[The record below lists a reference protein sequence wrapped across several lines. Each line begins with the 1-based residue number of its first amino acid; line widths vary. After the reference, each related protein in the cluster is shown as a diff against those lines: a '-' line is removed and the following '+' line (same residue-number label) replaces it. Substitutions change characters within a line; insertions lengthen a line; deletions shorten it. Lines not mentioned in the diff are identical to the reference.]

1 MDGPSRVEGGRQICS
16 RGVRAA
22 DPETYP
28 ARIERGRK
36 STGMNVFWRENF
48 RLVLVSILLFLG
60 LLVSRLYSH
69 LLFNTLAGF
78 ISVVISLSVF
88 LFAWNSRRF
97 LEDGYFLFVGIAY
110 LFVGSFDLAY
120 TFALFGGGVI
130 ADATPDLPTK
140 LWIASRYV
148 QSFSLLIAPI
158 FFRRKLRPGLTMSAY
173 VVVSAFLLV
182 GIFGGYFPQGG
193 PGATANPMYR
203 VVNESIISLVLIGA
217 MALLLRTRRQTTQ
230 RLLRLLIWALILT
243 LMSEFLF
250 AFIVP
255 AYDSLQVLA
264 YFFRIVG
271 TALIFLGAI
280 DAGFLE
286 PYNLLYHDLKQ
297 AQEMET
303 TLRQIA
309 DSRSAE
315 LDALRAN
322 LADILAELEL
332 PRLLQAILERA
343 VVLLGASGGE
353 LGLYDPENHE
363 IKIVGSHNLGVDS
376 AGTRMALGQGAMGVV
391 AETHAAVILHA
402 GDKKQT
408 AEGATH
414 SHQWDSVMV
423 VPLKIAERLVG
434 VISVV
439 ENDPDRRFTAAD
451 LDLLTLL
458 AHQAAIAINNAQLFE
473 RARTQA
479 YTDSLTSLSTRR
491 HFFELAEREMG
502 RSRRYGSPLSVIMF
516 DFDQFKRVNDRY
528 GHATGDQVLSEAAHL
543 LRDQLREVDV
553 VGRYGGDEFVI
564 LLPETRLPT
573 AKVVAERLR
582 RSIAR
587 AEFPAGGEG
596 EGQVKLTASLGVAQ
610 YTEDCQDIDTLL
622 DRADQALYRSKQA
635 GNDQVKAWGD

>member
-1 MDGPSRVEGGRQICS
+1 LVAEGRAGPE
-16 RGVRAA
+16 RA
-22 DPETYP
+22 
-28 ARIERGRK
+28 RGRK
-36 STGMNVFWRENF
+36 LRSIDKFWRDNF
-48 RLVLVSILLFLG
+48 RLILVAVLLFLG
-60 LLVSRLYSH
+60 LLVSRLYSY

-78 ISVVISLSVF
+78 ISVVVSLSVF

-97 LEDGYFLFVGIAY
+97 LEDSYLLLLGVAY

-120 TFALFGGGVI
+120 TFAFFGQGVI
-130 ADATPDLPTK
+130 AGATPDLPAQ
-140 LWIASRYV
+140 LWIASRYI
-148 QSFSLLIAPI
+148 QSISLLIAPL
-158 FFRRKLRPGLTMSAY
+158 FFRRKLSPMLTLSAY
-173 VVVSAFLLV
+173 AIVSAVLLI
-182 GIFGGYFPQGG
+182 GIFGGYFPRWGLGG
-193 PGATANPMYR
+193 GATSIYR
-203 VVNESIISLVLIGA
+203 IANESAILSLLIGA
-217 MALLLRTRRQTTQ
+217 LVMLLRFRRRRTQ
-230 RLLRLLIWALILT
+230 RLLRLLIWSVVFTLT
-243 LMSEFLF
+243 SEFLF
-250 AFIVP
+250 AFIAP
-255 AYDSLQVLA
+255 AYAPSEVLA
-264 YFFRIVG
+264 HFFRIVG
-271 TALIFLGAI
+271 TSLIFLAVI

-286 PYNLLYHDLKQ
+286 PYNLLYHNLKQ
-297 AQEMET
+297 AQQMER

-315 LDALRAN
+315 LEALRAN

-363 IKIVGSHNLGVDS
+363 IQIVGSHNLGTDS

-391 AETHAAVILHA
+391 AETHEAVILHA
-402 GDKKQT
+402 GEKMQP
-408 AEGATH
+408 GPGLIRH
-414 SHQWDSVMV
+414 HQWDSVMV

-434 VISVV
+434 VVSVV
-439 ENDPDRRFTAAD
+439 ENDPDRRFTDAD

-491 HFFELAEREMG
+491 HFFELAERELG

-516 DFDQFKRVNDRY
+516 DFDHFKQINDRY
-528 GHATGDQVLSEAAHL
+528 GHATGDQVLSDAARL

-573 AKVVAERLR
+573 ARVVAERLR

-587 AEFPAGGEG
+587 ADFRVNGDDGA
-596 EGQVKLTASLGVAQ
+596 QVKLTASLGVAQ
-610 YTEDCQDIDTLL
+610 YTEDCEDIDALL

-635 GNDQVKAWGD
+635 GNDQVMAWGD

>member
-1 MDGPSRVEGGRQICS
+1 M
-16 RGVRAA
+16 
-22 DPETYP
+22 
-28 ARIERGRK
+28 
-36 STGMNVFWRENF
+36 STFLRENL

-60 LLVSRLYSH
+60 LLVSRLYSQ
-69 LLFNTLAGF
+69 LLFDTLAGL
-78 ISVVISLSVF
+78 ISVVVSISVF

-97 LEDGYFLFVGIAY
+97 LENDYFLFLGIAY
-110 LFVGSFDLAY
+110 LFVGGFDLAY

-130 ADATPDLPTK
+130 TEAGPNLPDQ
-140 LWIASRYV
+140 LWIASRIV
-148 QSFSLLIAPI
+148 QSVSLLIAPT
-158 FFRRKLRPGLTMSAY
+158 FFRRSIRPSLALGVYSVLSA
-173 VVVSAFLLV
+173 ALLI
-182 GIFGGYFPQGG
+182 GIFGGYFSLGTD
-193 PGATANPMYR
+193 GAAAATYR
-203 VVNESIISLVLIGA
+203 VVRESAVLLVLAGA
-217 MALLLRTRRQTTQ
+217 LVMLVRFRRRTTQ
-230 RLLRLLIWALILT
+230 RLLRLLVWALIFTLT
-243 LMSEFLF
+243 SEFLF
-250 AFIVP
+250 AFVAP
-255 AYDSLQVLA
+255 AYSPALVLVH
-264 YFFRIVG
+264 FFRIAG
-271 TALIFLGAI
+271 TALIFLGVI

-286 PYNLLYHDLKQ
+286 PYNLLYHDLEQ
-297 AQEMET
+297 AQEMER
-303 TLRQIA
+303 TLRGIA
-309 DSRSAE
+309 DARSAE
-315 LDALRAN
+315 LEALRAN

-353 LGLYDPENHE
+353 LGLYESENHE

-376 AGTRMALGQGAMGVV
+376 AGARMALGQGAMGVV
-391 AETHAAVILHA
+391 AETHEAVVLHA
-402 GDKKQT
+402 GDDAKSTQ
-408 AEGATH
+408 GASH
-414 SHQWDSVMV
+414 SQQWDSVMV
-423 VPLKIAERLVG
+423 VPLKIGERLVG

-439 ENDPDRRFTAAD
+439 ENDPDRRFNDAD

-491 HFFELAEREMG
+491 HFFELAERELN

-516 DFDQFKRVNDRY
+516 DFDQFKSVNDRH
-528 GHATGDQVLSEAAHL
+528 GHAAGDQVLSDAAHL

-573 AKVVAERLR
+573 ARVVAERLR

-587 AEFPAGGEG
+587 TEFPVDGDNGEH
-596 EGQVKLTASLGVAQ
+596 VKLTASLGVAQ
-610 YTEDCQDIDTLL
+610 YTEDCEDIDALL

>member
-1 MDGPSRVEGGRQICS
+1 M
-16 RGVRAA
+16 
-22 DPETYP
+22 
-28 ARIERGRK
+28 
-36 STGMNVFWRENF
+36 STFWRENL
-48 RLVLVSILLFLG
+48 RLVLVLILLFLG
-60 LLVSRLYSH
+60 LLVSRLYSQ
-69 LLFNTLAGF
+69 LLFDTLAGL
-78 ISVVISLSVF
+78 ISVVVSISVF

-97 LEDGYFLFVGIAY
+97 LENDYFLFLGIAY
-110 LFVGSFDLAY
+110 LFVGGFDLAH

-130 ADATPDLPTK
+130 TNAGPNLSDQ
-140 LWIASRYV
+140 LWIASRIV
-148 QSFSLLIAPI
+148 QSVSLLIAPT
-158 FFRRKLRPGLTMSAY
+158 FFRRSIRPSLALGAYSVLSAGL
-173 VVVSAFLLV
+173 LI
-182 GIFGGYFPQGG
+182 GIFGGYFSL
-193 PGATANPMYR
+193 GADGAAAATYR
-203 VVNESIISLVLIGA
+203 VARESAVLLVLIGA
-217 MALLLRTRRQTTQ
+217 LVMLLRFRRRTTQ

-243 LMSEFLF
+243 LTSEFLF
-250 AFIVP
+250 AFVAP
-255 AYDSLQVLA
+255 AYSPTLVLVH
-264 YFFRIVG
+264 FFRIVG
-271 TALIFLGAI
+271 TALIFLGVL

-286 PYNLLYHDLKQ
+286 PYNLLYHDLQQ
-297 AQEMET
+297 AQEMER
-303 TLRQIA
+303 TLRGIA
-309 DSRSAE
+309 DARSAE

-353 LGLYDPENHE
+353 LGLYEPDNHE

-391 AETHAAVILHA
+391 AETHEAVVLHA
-402 GDKKQT
+402 GDDAQST
-408 AEGATH
+408 RGASH
-414 SHQWDSVMV
+414 SPQWDSVMV
-423 VPLKIAERLVG
+423 VPLKIGERLVG

-439 ENDPDRRFTAAD
+439 ENDPDRRFNDAD

-479 YTDSLTSLSTRR
+479 YTDSLTNLSTRR
-491 HFFELAEREMG
+491 HFFELAERELS

-516 DFDQFKRVNDRY
+516 DFDQFKDVNDRY
-528 GHATGDQVLSEAAHL
+528 GHAAGDQVLSDAAHL

-573 AKVVAERLR
+573 ARVVAERLR

-587 AEFPAGGEG
+587 AEFAVDGDGSHH
-596 EGQVKLTASLGVAQ
+596 VKLTASLGVAQ
-610 YTEDCQDIDTLL
+610 YTEDCADIDALL

-635 GNDQVKAWGD
+635 GNNQVKAWGD